1 MYTLVLY
8 ASISFF
14 FFFISL
20 FCQCWS
26 YNDSSNICFALWWI
40 KHNHKLNKSPNYVQ
54 HCNYYIKKL
63 HTCTIVYISCPIKK
77 TSIDILTNDTLISL
91 IIKIGPILKQVL
103 EFIMINYPLKFM
115 MHFSAKI
122 LLKSNSKT
130 TFLAKQWYLL
140 ICFTY
145 KEIFII

>member
-1 MYTLVLY
+1 MHQYLFSSSL
-8 ASISFF
+8 SLSFVNAEVTM
-14 FFFISL
+14 I
-20 FCQCWS
+20 QV
-26 YNDSSNICFALWWI
+26 IFAWWI

-54 HCNYYIKKL
+54 DCNYYIKKL